1 MAKRYAQYCPVAHAL
16 ELVGERWALLVVR
29 ELLNGPKRYTDLAGA
44 LPGIGTNILAGRLR
58 DLEEAGIIQ
67 KRRLPPPAAANVYE
81 LTPYG
86 EELREP
92 LYALGRWGA
101 RSLGPPRPDDS
112 LAPGWLL
119 NAVLATCTSGCLPDK
134 VFELR
139 VEDDVV
145 TARYEDEQ
153 LVVEP
158 GTSGVADTVIATDPA
173 TLFSIAAGQLP
184 VKDAI
189 RTKVLTV
196 TGDRKDAERFL
207 SFFTFDEPRA
217 AARLRELEH
226 V

>member
-16 ELVGERWALLVVR
+16 GLVGERWALLVVR

-58 DLEEAGIIQ
+58 DLETAGVIQ

-101 RSLGPPRPDDS
+101 RSLGPPQPDDA
-112 LAPGWLL
+112 LAPGWLV
-119 NAVLATCTSGCLPDK
+119 NAVRATCTSGCLPDR

-139 VEDDVV
+139 VEDDTV
-145 TARYEDEQ
+145 TARFDEDQQ

-158 GTSGVADTVIATDPA
+158 GTSGEADTVIETDA
-173 TLFSIAAGQLP
+173 QTLFCIASGQTTTSE
-184 VKDAI
+184 AI
-189 RTKVLTV
+189 RTKVLKV
-196 TGDRKDAERFL
+196 AGDRKDAERFL
-207 SFFTFDEPRA
+207 SFFSFDEPRA
-217 AARLRELEH
+217 PISRELEH

>member
-29 ELLNGPKRYTDLAGA
+29 ELLHGPKRYTDLADG

-86 EELREP
+86 EELRDP

-112 LAPGWLL
+112 LAPGWLV
-119 NAVLATCTSGCLPDK
+119 NAVRATCTTGCLPGK

-139 VEDDVV
+139 VDDDVV
-145 TARYEDEQ
+145 TARFEDNE

-158 GTSGVADTVIATDPA
+158 GSSGAADTVIETDAA
-173 TLFSIAAGQLP
+173 TLFSLAAGQVSTRDA
-184 VKDAI
+184 VKA
-189 RTKVLTV
+189 KVLDI
-196 TGDRKDAERFL
+196 TGDRRDAERFL
-207 SFFTFDEPRA
+207 SFFSFDEPRS
-217 AARLRELEH
+217 RSRELEH